1 MINFGQQ
8 LKSLR
13 LSHKITQKQ
22 LAESIGVSERGIQ
35 NYELNERKPT
45 YDTLI
50 AMADYFN
57 VSLDYLVGRN
67 DEKKNAS
74 SDGDFSPKEDE
85 LIKNFKLLDDVS
97 KGKLIERS
105 RMLAEESHPKNLD
118 NKKKNA

>member
-1 MINFGQQ
+1 MFDFGQH

-22 LAESIGVSERGIQ
+22 LAAALDASERGIQ
-35 NYELNERKPT
+35 HYELNERKPT

-57 VSLDYLVGRN
+57 VSLDYLVGRG
-67 DEKKNAS
+67 DEKKIAS
-74 SDGDFSPKEDE
+74 SNADLSSKEEE

-105 RMLAEESHPKNLD
+105 RMLLEESLPKSLD